1 MTDDFGNDGSINGD
15 RTKKIS
21 LEFELPILAGLCSK
35 PFVYKL
41 EILSRVNVC
50 TSKFIKS

>member
-21 LEFELPILAGLCSK
+21 IEFELPILGSALCHS
-35 PFVYKL
+35 F
-41 EILSRVNVC
+41 
-50 TSKFIKS
+50 TSEKV